1 MKWRRLLLTLCGA
14 VLAVWLC
21 LTLGAWGG
29 QQDNKLRIGATYMT
43 MNNPFYSVIDEELR
57 LMVESRGDI
66 LLTRDPALNQAK
78 QNEQIHELLA
88 GGIDLLVINPV
99 DFRQIRPALE
109 EAQKADVPVVIV
121 DSQVSD
127 PALVTCTIASDNYG
141 AGVMCAEHLMRT
153 RDAARIA
160 LLDHPTAQ
168 SAVDRIQGFCDTIAD
183 KPQYQIVGRASSD
196 GQLELAMPALG
207 KLLDTDPSIDVVM
220 ALNDPT
226 ALGAMAA
233 LEEHGLLDRT
243 LVYGVDGAPE
253 AKNMIYEGVMTAT
266 VAQSP
271 IQIGQTT
278 AQVAYQILSGEAYE
292 TEIIVP
298 VELVTKENVDQFG
311 ADGWQ

>member
-1 MKWRRLLLTLCGA
+1 
-14 VLAVWLC
+14 
-21 LTLGAWGG
+21 
-29 QQDNKLRIGATYMT
+29 
-43 MNNPFYSVIDEELR
+43 
-57 LMVESRGDI
+57 
-66 LLTRDPALNQAK
+66 
-78 QNEQIHELLA
+78 
-88 GGIDLLVINPV
+88 
-99 DFRQIRPALE
+99 
-109 EAQKADVPVVIV
+109 
-121 DSQVSD
+121 
-127 PALVTCTIASDNYG
+127 
-141 AGVMCAEHLMRT
+141 
-153 RDAARIA
+153 
-160 LLDHPTAQ
+160 
-168 SAVDRIQGFCDTIAD
+168 
-183 KPQYQIVGRASSD
+183 
-196 GQLELAMPALG
+196 MPALG

-253 AKNMIYEGVMTAT
+253 AKNMIYEGAMTAT
-266 VAQSP
+266 VTQSP

>member
-43 MNNPFYSVIDEELR
+43 MNNPFYS
-57 LMVESRGDI
+57 ESRGDI
-66 LLTRDPALNQAK
+66 LLTRDPALNQEK

-160 LLDHPTAQ
+160 LLEHPTAQ

-253 AKNMIYEGVMTAT
+253 AKNMIYEGAMTAT
-266 VAQSP
+266 VTQSP